1 MDEIYYLCYYR
12 KSEWKGCNMIVIVCV
27 DDNKG
32 MMFNHRRQSQDK
44 KLREHILNMVS
55 PSILWMNSYSKR
67 QFLEDNR
74 VVVDEA
80 FLEKAA
86 KNEYCFIEN
95 IDVTPYADKVEK
107 IILFQWNRKYPAD
120 TFFPMNLSEWTFVE
134 SEDFAGDSHDKIT
147 KEIYCK

>member
-1 MDEIYYLCYYR
+1 
-12 KSEWKGCNMIVIVCV
+12 MIVIVCV

-32 MMFNHRRQSQDK
+32 MMFNHRRQSQDR

-55 PSILWMNSYSKR
+55 SSMLWMNSYSKK
-67 QFLEDNR
+67 QFLDDRR

-80 FLEKAA
+80 FLEKATE
-86 KNEYCFIEN
+86 NEYCFIEDT
-95 IDVTPYADKVEK
+95 DVAPYTDKVEK
-107 IILFQWNRKYPAD
+107 IILFKWNRNYPAD
-120 TFFPMNLSEWTFVE
+120 TFFSMNLSEWTLVE

>member
-1 MDEIYYLCYYR
+1 
-12 KSEWKGCNMIVIVCV
+12 MIVIVCV

-32 MMFNHRRQSQDK
+32 MMFNHRRQSQDR

-55 PSILWMNSYSKR
+55 SSMLWMNSYSKK
-67 QFLEDNR
+67 QFLDDRR

-80 FLEKAA
+80 FLEKATE
-86 KNEYCFIEN
+86 NEYCFIED
-95 IDVTPYADKVEK
+95 IDVAPYTDKVEK
-107 IILFQWNRKYPAD
+107 IILFKWNRNYPAD
-120 TFFPMNLSEWTFVE
+120 TFFSMNLSGWTLVE